1 MAALVTIASVVVC
14 GWIAVWL
21 LSDVGTAWLGA
32 VAGLPV
38 AMLPASIGTV
48 ILRWH
53 TALGH
58 PGRNVRSMPRSALT
72 PMWVRQRPAGGISRS
87 VPQLVVP
94 TSVTSAPVRWRGAR
108 SKGGFARRKEN
119 QPGTLSAVLWARWSM

>member
-1 MAALVTIASVVVC
+1 MVALVTIAPVVVC

-21 LSDVGTAWLGA
+21 LSDVGAAWLGA

-53 TALGH
+53 RRRAPQATAHPTSSRFSALGH
-58 PGRNVRSMPRSALT
+58 PRRN
-72 PMWVRQRPAGGISRS
+72 
-87 VPQLVVP
+87 
-94 TSVTSAPVRWRGAR
+94 AR
-108 SKGGFARRKEN
+108 SCR
-119 QPGTLSAVLWARWSM
+119 M